1 IIMKSI
7 LEIIESVALEH
18 SDLLNL
24 DKSSEVDI
32 NDYVLI
38 SRTKLKPLRKTLTKF
53 GFTVS
58 LIATRQTNKYIHKE
72 LVECLWK
79 QLEDQPL
86 FIERFDSERRT
97 KRSNGLRDL
106 ESEYLNVTL
115 KRKLQELNLPN
126 PDATNRV
133 FLFNYNEFNDSLSKF
148 LVKYE
153 LAELQNYFKDH
164 YQYRV
169 AVHHKLLEFI
179 NSELMLDRVFKKYF
193 VN

>member
-1 IIMKSI
+1 MKSI
-7 LEIIESVALEH
+7 LEIIESVAVEH

-38 SRTKLKPLRKTLTKF
+38 SRTKLKPLRRTLTKF

-58 LIATRQTNKYIHKE
+58 LIATRQTNKFIHKKI
-72 LVECLWK
+72 VESLCE

-86 FIERFDSERRT
+86 FVERFDSERRT
-97 KRSNGLRDL
+97 RKSNGIRDL
-106 ESEYLNVTL
+106 ESEYLNVTV
-115 KRKLQELNLPN
+115 KRKLQELNLPK

-169 AVHHKLLEFI
+169 AVHYKLIEFI
-179 NSELMLDRVFKKYF
+179 NSELMFDRVFKKYF
-193 VN
+193 AN

>member
-1 IIMKSI
+1 MKSI

-38 SRTKLKPLRKTLTKF
+38 SNTKLKPLRKTLTKF

-58 LIATRQTNKYIHKE
+58 LIATRQNNKFIHKKI
-72 LVECLWK
+72 VESLWA

-86 FIERFDSERRT
+86 FVERFDTERRT
-97 KRSNGLRDL
+97 KKNNGFRDL
-106 ESEYLNVTL
+106 EYEYLNVTI
-115 KRKLQELNLPN
+115 KRKLQELNLPK
-126 PDATNRV
+126 PDDSNRV
-133 FLFNYNEFNDSLSKF
+133 FLFNCPEYNDGLTKF
-148 LVKYE
+148 LKRHGLGE
-153 LAELQNYFKDH
+153 SQTFFQEFHKN
-164 YQYRV
+164 RV
-169 AVHHKLLEFI
+169 AVHHKLLDFI
-179 NSELMLDRVFKKYF
+179 NSELMFDRVFKKYF

>member
-1 IIMKSI
+1 MKSI

-38 SRTKLKPLRKTLTKF
+38 SRTKLKPLRRTLTKF

-58 LIATRQTNKYIHKE
+58 LIATRQTNKFIHKE
-72 LVECLWK
+72 LVESLWK

-86 FIERFDSERRT
+86 FVDKFDTERRT
-97 KRSNGLRDL
+97 KKNNGFRDL
-106 ESEYLNVTL
+106 EYEYLNVTI
-115 KRKLQELNLPN
+115 KRKLQELNLPK
-126 PDATNRV
+126 PDDSNRV
-133 FLFNYNEFNDSLSKF
+133 FLFNCPEYNDGLTKF
-148 LVKYE
+148 LKRHDFGE
-153 LAELQNYFKDH
+153 SQTFFQDCHKN
-164 YQYRV
+164 RV
-169 AVHHKLLEFI
+169 AVHEKLLEFI
-179 NSELMLDRVFKKYF
+179 NSELMFDKVFKKYY

>member
-1 IIMKSI
+1 MKSI

-18 SDLLNL
+18 SDLLNI
-24 DKSSEVDI
+24 DKDSEVDI
-32 NDYVLI
+32 NDFVLI

-58 LIATRQTNKYIHKE
+58 LIATRQTNKYIHKKI
-72 LVECLWK
+72 VESLCE

-86 FIERFDSERRT
+86 FVERFDSERRT

-106 ESEYLNVTL
+106 ESEYLNVTI
-115 KRKLQELNLPN
+115 KRKLQELNLPK

-133 FLFNYNEFNDSLSKF
+133 FLCNYAEFNDGLSKF
-148 LVKYE
+148 LVKYG

-169 AVHHKLLEFI
+169 AVHYKLIEFI
-179 NSELMLDRVFKKYF
+179 NSELMFD
-193 VN
+193 

>member
-1 IIMKSI
+1 MKSI
-7 LEIIESVALEH
+7 LEIIESVAIEH

-38 SRTKLKPLRKTLTKF
+38 SRTKLKPLRRTLTKF

-58 LIATRQTNKYIHKE
+58 LIPTRQTNKFIHKE
-72 LVECLWK
+72 LVESLWK

-86 FIERFDSERRT
+86 FVERFDSERRT
-97 KRSNGLRDL
+97 KKNNGFRDL
-106 ESEYLNVTL
+106 ESEYLNVTI
-115 KRKLQELNLPN
+115 KRKLQELNLPK
-126 PDATNRV
+126 PDDSNRV
-133 FLFNYNEFNDSLSKF
+133 FLFNCPEYNDGLTKF
-148 LVKYE
+148 LKRHDFGE
-153 LAELQNYFKDH
+153 SQTFFQDCHKN
-164 YQYRV
+164 RV
-169 AVHHKLLEFI
+169 AVHEKLLEFI

>member
-1 IIMKSI
+1 MKSI

-58 LIATRQTNKYIHKE
+58 LIATRQTNKFIHKKI
-72 LVECLWK
+72 VESLCE

-86 FIERFDSERRT
+86 FVERFDSERRT

-115 KRKLQELNLPN
+115 KRKLQELNLPK
-126 PDATNRV
+126 PDAANRV

-148 LVKYE
+148 LVKYG

-169 AVHHKLLEFI
+169 AVHHKLIEFI

-193 VN
+193 VV

>member
-1 IIMKSI
+1 MKSI
-7 LEIIESVALEH
+7 LEIIESVAVEH

-32 NDYVLI
+32 NNYVLI
-38 SRTKLKPLRKTLTKF
+38 SRTKLKPLRRTLTKF

-58 LIATRQTNKYIHKE
+58 LIPTRQTNKFIHKNI
-72 LVECLWK
+72 VESLWQ

-86 FIERFDSERRT
+86 FVERFDSDRRT
-97 KRSNGLRDL
+97 KKSNGLRDL
-106 ESEYLNVTL
+106 ESEYMNVTV
-115 KRKLQELNLPN
+115 KRKLQELNLPK
-126 PDATNRV
+126 PDVTNRV

>member
-1 IIMKSI
+1 MKSI

-38 SRTKLKPLRKTLTKF
+38 SNTKLKPLRKTLTKF

-58 LIATRQTNKYIHKE
+58 LIATRQTNKFIHKE
-72 LVECLWK
+72 LVESLWK

-86 FIERFDSERRT
+86 FVERFDSDRRT
-97 KRSNGLRDL
+97 KKNNGFRDL
-106 ESEYLNVTL
+106 EYEYLNVTI
-115 KRKLQELNLPN
+115 KRKLQELNLPK
-126 PDATNRV
+126 PDDSNRV
-133 FLFNYNEFNDSLSKF
+133 FLFNCPEYNDGLTKF
-148 LVKYE
+148 LKRHDLSE
-153 LAELQNYFKDH
+153 SQTFFQDCHKN
-164 YQYRV
+164 RV
-169 AVHHKLLEFI
+169 AVHERLLEFI
-179 NSELMLDRVFKKYF
+179 KSELMFDKVFKKYY

>member
-1 IIMKSI
+1 MKSI

-169 AVHHKLLEFI
+169 AVHHKLL
-179 NSELMLDRVFKKYF
+179 
-193 VN
+193 

>member
-1 IIMKSI
+1 MKSI

>member
-1 IIMKSI
+1 MKSI
-7 LEIIESVALEH
+7 LEIIESVAIEH

-38 SRTKLKPLRKTLTKF
+38 SRTKLKPLRRTLTKF

-58 LIATRQTNKYIHKE
+58 LIPTRQTNKFIHKE
-72 LVECLWK
+72 LVESLWK

-86 FIERFDSERRT
+86 FVEKFDTERRT
-97 KRSNGLRDL
+97 KKSNGIRDL
-106 ESEYLNVTL
+106 ESEYLNVTI
-115 KRKLQELNLPN
+115 KRKLQDLNLPK

-133 FLFNYNEFNDSLSKF
+133 FLCNYAEFNDSLSKF

-169 AVHHKLLEFI
+169 AVHYKLIEFI
-179 NSELMLDRVFKKYF
+179 NSELMFDRVFKKYF

>member
-1 IIMKSI
+1 MKSV
-7 LEIIESVALEH
+7 LEIIESVAVEY

-38 SRTKLKPLRKTLTKF
+38 SRTKLKPLRRTLTKF

-58 LIATRQTNKYIHKE
+58 LIATRQTNKFIHKKI
-72 LVECLWK
+72 VESLCE

-86 FIERFDSERRT
+86 FVERFDSERRT

-106 ESEYLNVTL
+106 ESEYLNVTV
-115 KRKLQELNLPN
+115 KRKLQELNLPK

-148 LVKYE
+148 LVKYG

-169 AVHHKLLEFI
+169 AVHYKLIEFI
-179 NSELMLDRVFKKYF
+179 NSELMFDKVFKKYF